1 VIPHRHRLVVISA
14 LGSIQFLTWG
24 ASFYLLC
31 VLANLISED
40 TRWPLRWVI
49 GGLSLGFL
57 VAGLVPPRVGL
68 SSGSPCPFRADTRC
82 GIVRS

>member
-14 LGSIQFLTWG
+14 LGSIQILTGG

-31 VLANLISED
+31 VLANLISEY
-40 TRWPLRWVI
+40 TGWPLRWVI

-57 VAGLVPPRVGL
+57 VAGLLSPRVGL
-68 SSGSPCPFRADTRC
+68 SSGSAYPFRADTRC